1 MGMVCTCKH
10 YRFCCNRAWLVFGIL
25 DRLSVGLV
33 CIFYADTLYQH
44 LKLRYKLLTAICF
57 SFLLGAYIDC
67 LLIKSLALKQVKTV
81 EGVTELQIPSGTQ
94 PGDVLVLAK
103 KGAPKLNRP
112 TIRGDHLFTVKVS
125 IPNRIRCTVII
136 TILLNYSFN

>member
-33 CIFYADTLYQH
+33 CIFYAHTLYQH

-57 SFLLGAYIDC
+57 NFLLGAYIDC